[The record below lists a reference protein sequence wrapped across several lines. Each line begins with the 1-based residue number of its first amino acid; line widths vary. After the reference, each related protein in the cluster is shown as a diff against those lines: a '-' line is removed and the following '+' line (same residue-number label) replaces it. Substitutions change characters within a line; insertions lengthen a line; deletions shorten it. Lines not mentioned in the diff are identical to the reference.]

1 MNISILDGRSY
12 FYQWETDRVL
22 VFDGVADGTEIH
34 VNRGTECYRYYV
46 ADGQVAIDDFLLR
59 ECIPLRVYVIEDGAV
74 TFEKAFKIVWKPRP
88 DDYVD
93 TPEEKQA
100 WDEMSKR
107 IDELSEQG
115 GGAFYVTL
123 TQDPTTLEYSSDKTY
138 DEVKAA
144 YDDNRN
150 IICRAPIEEF
160 IDVELSLLAHV
171 EDDEFFIFIATD
183 ANFSY
188 MAELVN
194 ADENT
199 IALFHIEEETNE
211 PLTLSIGG
219 RTVVYDGKKSETII
233 VQSLK
238 NPYSLTINGTAYDG
252 SKAIEM
258 ELPEPLIGTTA
269 EITPTQVQTALK
281 EGRDISVTYTDE
293 TFGDMTFTS
302 FVELPS
308 FTFVGSMAIF
318 MYSGDYF
325 LVELYGMTRGNDWYF
340 EFTQVLTP
348 GDLESGVKNP
358 EALTINGQSYDGSV
372 AVDVETRDVI
382 FEVNY
387 YSSTDTY
394 TTTVSAASIQTILDA
409 GLNPVCLLNGKYFA
423 GIRIPYVMGADGTYV
438 FSIQPMPGTAA
449 YVIINAGDFSAVEF
463 LADITIG
470 EQVYDFN
477 GSVDFTD
484 TINSMISTAAPT
496 KKQGI
501 YYIEGT
507 GSTAGTWLGTH
518 DDITEYYPGLTVL
531 YKVPVAGA
539 SGGTTLNIN
548 DLGAATVVRNAT
560 TGISTTCPVNSVVML
575 TYTEDSGTAYW
586 KTADYDSNT
595 KTTTGTSNKAGTKL
609 YLAGATSQSS
619 SGATTYS
626 NTNCYIGTNNRLYSG
641 GAVVPNVDEINALIS
656 TALDAIGVAEEGAY

>member
-59 ECIPLRVYVIEDGAV
+59 ECLPLRVYVIEDGAV

-123 TQDPTTLEYSSDKTY
+123 TQDPTTLEYSSDKSY
-138 DEVKAA
+138 DEVKVA
-144 YDDNRN
+144 YGDNRN
-150 IICRAPIEEF
+150 IMCRVSLEEL
-160 IDVELSLLAHV
+160 IDVELSLFAHI
-171 EDDEFFIFIATD
+171 EDEKCFIFIATD
-183 ANFSY
+183 GEASY
-188 MAELVN
+188 MAELSNV
-194 ADENT
+194 DGNT
-199 IALFHIEEETNE
+199 IAFFYETEETNE

-219 RTVVYDGKKSETII
+219 RTVVYDGKKPETII

-238 NPYSLTINGTAYDG
+238 NPYSLTINGTSYDG
-252 SKAIEM
+252 SKAVTIEAADGKSAYAYAQDGGYT
-258 ELPEPLIGTTA
+258 GTEEEFAEKMASGSLQVTFTFSSEADGILYFTA
-269 EITPTQVQTALK
+269 DKSVAECISAFKKGTSVYGMHDYVGAGYTGLMTSYSEEYTQVVFQLFSPLTKSHLIIA
-281 EGRDISVTYTDE
+281 GYADE
-293 TFGDMTFTS
+293 WQGFY
-302 FVELPS
+302 L
-308 FTFVGSMAIF
+308 
-318 MYSGDYF
+318 
-325 LVELYGMTRGNDWYF
+325 
-340 EFTQVLTP
+340 
-348 GDLESGVKNP
+348 
-358 EALTINGQSYDGSV
+358 
-372 AVDVETRDVI
+372 
-382 FEVNY
+382 
-387 YSSTDTY
+387 SS
-394 TTTVSAASIQTILDA
+394 
-409 GLNPVCLLNGKYFA
+409 
-423 GIRIPYVMGADGTYV
+423 
-438 FSIQPMPGTAA
+438 
-449 YVIINAGDFSAVEF
+449 
-463 LADITIG
+463 
-470 EQVYDFN
+470 
-477 GSVDFTD
+477 
-484 TINSMISTAAPT
+484 PT
-496 KKQGI
+496 KEQGV

-507 GSTAGTWLGTH
+507 GSTAGTWLGSH